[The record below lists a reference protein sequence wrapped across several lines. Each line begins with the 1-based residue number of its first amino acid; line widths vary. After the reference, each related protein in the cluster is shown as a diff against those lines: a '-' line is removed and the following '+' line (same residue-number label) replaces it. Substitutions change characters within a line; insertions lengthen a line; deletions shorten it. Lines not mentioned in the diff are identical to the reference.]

1 MIALLMKRIIL
12 QAQNKIGED
21 RSIFGLYH
29 ILQGRVSIQ
38 TIQDIKLYRLSHLY
52 GIYKH
57 LERNCFIA
65 FIQSLQKQG
74 FLVEKQPDHF
84 VLSMKGRKW
93 LESEIQT
100 GEQLFFNGQQY
111 RQSDKIFHRL
121 QLLIQ
126 VWTNMKMKNNQF
138 IPIIEERET
147 ANWVKQFYQQTR
159 TKIDKYLYYLHEELH
174 DLLLGISDY
183 YSEIFVAQLS
193 SYYYIGNT
201 MEQLSFEYSLS
212 KEDIYLMTTN
222 TLHYLIREVQLDES
236 KYPILRIIMNQVEPE
251 KNITHSAKISARF
264 LQQGY
269 KVDEIATRRGL
280 KMNTIHDHIVELM
293 MQEHPS
299 VVLDHYI
306 TSEYIATVQN
316 AISVAKSYKLKA
328 IKENVG
334 EEISYFQIRL
344 VLAVLI

>member
-57 LERNCFIA
+57 LERNRFKTFIHA
-65 FIQSLQKQG
+65 LQRQG
-74 FLVEKQPDHF
+74 FLVEKQSDHF
-84 VLSMKGRKW
+84 VLSSKGKNW
-93 LESEIQT
+93 LENEKQT
-100 GEQLFFNGQQY
+100 GEQLYINGQQY

-126 VWTNMKMKNNQF
+126 VWTNMKMKNNKF

-147 ANWVKQFYQQTR
+147 ANWVKQFYQRTK
-159 TKIDKYLYYLHEELH
+159 TKIDTYLYYLHEELH

-183 YSEIFVAQLS
+183 DSEVFVAQLS
-193 SYYYIGNT
+193 SYNHIGKT
-201 MEQLSFEYSLS
+201 IEQLSLEYSLA

-222 TLHYLIREVQLDES
+222 TLHYLIQEVQLDETR
-236 KYPILRIIMNQVEPE
+236 YPILTIIINQVEPE
-251 KNITHSAKISARF
+251 KNITHSAKVSARF

-269 KVDEIATRRGL
+269 NVDEIATRRGL
-280 KMNTIHDHIVELM
+280 KVNTIHDHIVELM

-299 VVLDHYI
+299 VVLDHYV
-306 TSEYIATVQN
+306 TSEHITAVQN
-316 AISVAKSYKLKA
+316 AISVTKSYKLKA

-344 VLAVLI
+344 VLAVLM

>member
-1 MIALLMKRIIL
+1 MIALLMKRVIL

-21 RSIFGLYH
+21 RSIFGIYH

-57 LERNCFIA
+57 LERNRFIA
-65 FIQSLQKQG
+65 FIHALQKQG
-74 FLVEKQPDHF
+74 FLVEKQSDYF
-84 VLSMKGRKW
+84 VLSMKGKKW
-93 LESEIQT
+93 LENEKQT
-100 GEQLFFNGQQY
+100 GEQLYINGQQY

-121 QLLIQ
+121 QLLVQ
-126 VWTNMKMKNNQF
+126 VWTNMKMRNKQF

-147 ANWVKQFYQQTR
+147 ANWVKQFYHRTR

-174 DLLLGISDY
+174 DLLLGISDN
-183 YSEIFVAQLS
+183 YSEVFVAQLS
-193 SYYYIGNT
+193 SYYHIGKT
-201 MEQLSFEYSLS
+201 IEQLSFEYNLT

-222 TLHYLIREVQLDES
+222 TLHYLIQKVQLDKS
-236 KYPILRIIMNQVEPE
+236 KYPILKIIMKQVEPE

-269 KVDEIATRRGL
+269 NVEEIATRRGL
-280 KMNTIHDHIVELM
+280 KVNTIQDHIVELM

-299 VVLDHYI
+299 VVLDHYVTSEDI
-306 TSEYIATVQN
+306 TSVQN
-316 AISVAKSYKLKA
+316 AISVTKSYKLKA

-334 EEISYFQIRL
+334 EKISYFQIRL
-344 VLAVLI
+344 VLAVLM